1 MIDKTPQGKKY
12 DWWSLPQDQKHAALI
27 EYIKAV
33 ESDQS
38 PRRLQWI
45 QFARMYQNQNPQ
57 QYYSSLTNAASAYGA
72 SMSQWSSRNVVKS
85 TIDTATSKIGKS
97 KPRPVF
103 LTEDGNYQQKQKA
116 KKLTQFV
123 DGQFDQMKI
132 YSKGAQ
138 VFRDG
143 GIFGI
148 GGLKFTVNT
157 DSGTV
162 ECERVLIDEITVDD
176 ADAVYGTPRQ
186 INHAKYV
193 SKTALIA
200 KYPKLASKIN
210 AAVSAFQATNM
221 RSYNADLVKVYES
234 YRLPSKPGAKDGRK
248 VLALETC
255 TLQDVPWEKDYFP
268 FVFHRWCERVS
279 GFWGLGIAEEL
290 YGTQTEINKI
300 LRNIDRALSLV
311 AVPRMYVQPG
321 AMPTAKMD
329 NNIGAIITTSTP
341 PTFQTP
347 TAMNGETYNHL
358 KWLVQSAYDQIG
370 ISEMSATGQKP
381 AGLDSGIAIR
391 EYEDVTSERFMVVGQ
406 KWEEFYLD
414 CAKITIDLNKDLMGM
429 GIEVQAKIQDRDW
442 LKTLNWKEIDLKE
455 DKYILRCF
463 SANILPTTPA
473 GRLAKVQ
480 ELMQAGLIPVE
491 EGLKLLDFPD
501 FKAYRNKLLASSDL
515 AEKMIDSCLEG
526 RYIAPEPQMNLQQAL
541 ALAQECYLEAK
552 LNNAPSKGLSL
563 LNRWME
569 AIKGM
574 LPATP
579 VAVSPM
585 APVEGGAPGAPQQ
598 ATPEAAPTNP
608 LLPYN
613 GQG

>member
-1 MIDKTPQGKKY
+1 MIDKTPQGKRY
-12 DWWSLPQDQKHAALI
+12 DWWLQPQDKKHTMLI
-27 EYIKAV
+27 DYVKAI
-33 ESDQS
+33 ESDQA

-72 SMSQWSSRNVVKS
+72 SMSQWSSRNIVKS
-85 TIDTATSKIGKS
+85 CIDTATSKIGKS

-103 LTEDGNYQQKQKA
+103 LTEDGNYEQQKKA
-116 KKLTQFV
+116 KSLTQFL
-123 DGQFDQMKI
+123 DGQFDYMKI
-132 YSKGAQ
+132 YSKGAT

-148 GGLKFTVNT
+148 GGLKFSVDT
-157 DSGTV
+157 DEGTV
-162 ECERVLIDEITVDD
+162 ECERVLIDEIFVDD
-176 ADAVYGTPRQ
+176 ADAVYGQPSQ
-186 INHAKYV
+186 IHHVKYV
-193 SKTALIA
+193 SKSALAA
-200 KYPKLASKIN
+200 KFPLLKDKIN
-210 AAVSAFQATNM
+210 AAASAFQATNM
-221 RSYNADLVKVYES
+221 RSYNADLIRVYES
-234 YRLPSKPGAKDGRK
+234 YRLPSKSGGEDGRK
-248 VLALETC
+248 VLAIETC
-255 TLQDVPWEKDYFP
+255 TLSDVEWKKDYFP

-358 KWLVQSAYDQIG
+358 KWLVQSGYDQIG

-391 EYEDVTSERFMVVGQ
+391 EYEDVTSERFMVIGQ
-406 KWEEFYLD
+406 KWEEFYLEA
-414 CAKITIDLNKDLMGM
+414 AKITIDLNKDLMGM
-429 GIEVQAKIQDRDW
+429 GKAVTVKIQDKDF
-442 LKTLNWKEIDLKE
+442 LDTINWKDIDLAE

-480 ELMQAGLIPVE
+480 ELMQAGLIPIE

-501 FKAYRNKLLASSDL
+501 FKAYRNQALASSDL
-515 AEKMIDSCLEG
+515 ADKMIDSCLNG
-526 RYIAPEPQMNLQQAL
+526 KYIAPEPQMNLAQAL
-541 ALAQECYLEAK
+541 STAQNRYLEAK
-552 LNNAPSKGLSL
+552 LNKANSKGLSL

-574 LPATP
+574 LPAAP

-585 APVEGGAPGAPQQ
+585 APIDPAAAGGPVQ
-598 ATPEAAPTNP
+598 ASPEAAPTNP
-608 LLPYN
+608 LLPFN
-613 GQG
+613 G